1 LSKEYCCSFLK
12 IRGKYEMKKIIVIAV
27 YCVVLF
33 MSCNNRDEDRGNDEV
48 AEISQNGIASVVKSY
63 FLYHE
68 IRNVDYAIYIN
79 DVLAGQSHE
88 NDGIPGPYKLNQYI
102 TSSGKQIVKM
112 IISANSRERE
122 ITPEILGEISKNTG
136 IYLLLNKDFENIK
149 ELKKLQ
155 FPHIEKSV
163 PSYEC
168 IWEFETD

>member
-1 LSKEYCCSFLK
+1 
-12 IRGKYEMKKIIVIAV
+12 M
-27 YCVVLF
+27 
-33 MSCNNRDEDRGNDEV
+33 
-48 AEISQNGIASVVKSY
+48 
-63 FLYHE
+63 
-68 IRNVDYAIYIN
+68 
-79 DVLAGQSHE
+79 AGQSHE

-122 ITPEILGEISKNTG
+122 ITPEILGEISKNAG

-168 IWEFETD
+168 IWEFETE

>member
-1 LSKEYCCSFLK
+1 
-12 IRGKYEMKKIIVIAV
+12 MKKIIVVAV

-48 AEISQNGIASVVKSY
+48 AEVSQNGIASVVKSY

-88 NDGIPGPYKLNQYI
+88 NDGIPGSYKLNQYI

-122 ITPEILGEISKNTG
+122 ITPEILGEISKNAG

-168 IWEFETD
+168 IWEFEAD

>member
-1 LSKEYCCSFLK
+1 
-12 IRGKYEMKKIIVIAV
+12 MKKIIVVAV

-48 AEISQNGIASVVKSY
+48 AEVSQNGIASVVKSY

-122 ITPEILGEISKNTG
+122 ITPEILGEISKNAG
-136 IYLLLNKDFENIK
+136 IYLLLNKDFENI
-149 ELKKLQ
+149 L
-155 FPHIEKSV
+155 
-163 PSYEC
+163 
-168 IWEFETD
+168 

>member
-1 LSKEYCCSFLK
+1 
-12 IRGKYEMKKIIVIAV
+12 MKKIIVVAV

-48 AEISQNGIASVVKSY
+48 AEVSQNGIASVVKSY

-122 ITPEILGEISKNTG
+122 ITPEILGEISKNAG

-168 IWEFETD
+168 IWEFEAD

>member
-1 LSKEYCCSFLK
+1 
-12 IRGKYEMKKIIVIAV
+12 MKKIIVVAV

-33 MSCNNRDEDRGNDEV
+33 MSCNNRDEDKGNDEV
-48 AEISQNGIASVVKSY
+48 AEVSQNGIASVVKSY

-122 ITPEILGEISKNTG
+122 ITPEILGEISKNAG

-168 IWEFETD
+168 IWEFEAD

>member
-1 LSKEYCCSFLK
+1 
-12 IRGKYEMKKIIVIAV
+12 MKKIIVVAV

-48 AEISQNGIASVVKSY
+48 AEVSQNGIASVVKSY

-122 ITPEILGEISKNTG
+122 ITPKILGEISKNAG

-168 IWEFETD
+168 IWEFEAD

>member
-1 LSKEYCCSFLK
+1 
-12 IRGKYEMKKIIVIAV
+12 
-27 YCVVLF
+27 

-48 AEISQNGIASVVKSY
+48 AEVSQNGIASVVKSY

-122 ITPEILGEISKNTG
+122 ITPEILGEISKNAG

-168 IWEFETD
+168 IWEFEAD

>member
-1 LSKEYCCSFLK
+1 
-12 IRGKYEMKKIIVIAV
+12 MKKIIVIAV

-33 MSCNNRDEDRGNDEV
+33 MSCNNSGGDKDNDEV
-48 AEISQNGIASVVKSY
+48 AEVTRSGIASVVKSY

-88 NDGIPGPYKLNQYI
+88 NNGIPGPYKLNQYM
-102 TSSGKQIVKM
+102 TSPGKQIVKM

-122 ITPEILGEISKNTG
+122 ITPEILREISKNAG
-136 IYLLLNKDFENIK
+136 IYLLLNKDFEHIR

-155 FPHIEKSV
+155 FPHIDKSV

-168 IWEFETD
+168 IWEFEAD